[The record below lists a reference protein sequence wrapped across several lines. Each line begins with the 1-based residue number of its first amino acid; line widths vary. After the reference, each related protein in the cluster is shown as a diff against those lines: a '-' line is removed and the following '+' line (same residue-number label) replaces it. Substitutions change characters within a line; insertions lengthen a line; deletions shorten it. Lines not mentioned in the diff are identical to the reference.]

1 MVYFYCYCILL
12 NRGVWGRC
20 DVTIG
25 CSVIGSFDE
34 IIGIIFAPSNIHE
47 ATISNAKVR
56 YILTTFIA
64 LYFHQMLPDSFSVLF
79 IINKRLLLGT
89 VLSVLIIGP
98 HNFTFRI
105 SVDDICQVV

>member
-1 MVYFYCYCILL
+1 VVYFYCYCILS

-34 IIGIIFAPSNIHE
+34 IVGTILAPSNIHE

-56 YILTTFIA
+56 YILTTFIV

-79 IINKRLLLGT
+79 IIKRLLFGT
-89 VLSVLIIGP
+89 VLSMLIIWP
-98 HNFTFRI
+98 HNFTFHI